1 MDKDIEDIKQ
11 EKLKKMKEQQGQ
23 AADKQGA
30 QREQLKQQIK
40 KIASQFLT
48 KEAKSRLGNI
58 RAVNDDLATEV
69 ELQLV
74 QLYKSGRL
82 PDKVTDDQLKEI
94 LKKIQSARKQDTNI
108 KHR

>member
-11 EKLKKMKEQQGQ
+11 EKLEEMKQQQ
-23 AADKQGA
+23 AQGADKQAA
-30 QREQLKQQIK
+30 QREQLKKQIK
-40 KIASQFLT
+40 NIASQFLT
-48 KEAKSRLGNI
+48 KKARSRLGNI
-58 RAVNDDLATEV
+58 RAVNEDLATEI

-74 QLYKSGRL
+74 QLYRSGRL
-82 PDKVTDDQLKEI
+82 PDKITDDQLKEM

>member
-1 MDKDIEDIKQ
+1 MEKDIEDLKQ
-11 EKLKKMKEQQGQ
+11 EKLKEMKQQQEQGTSGQ
-23 AADKQGA
+23 AA

-74 QLYKSGRL
+74 QLYRSGRL
-82 PDKVTDDQLKEI
+82 PDKVTDDQLKDI
-94 LKKIQSARKQDTNI
+94 LEKIQSARKKDINI